1 MKCKHCNKEMI
12 LDTGK
17 ILLSNPPKQVYICPK
32 CGSIECVSLDDGS
45 IFVYADEHNPTGVI
59 GEIEIPLNEE
69 MEIRA
74 DERKKV
80 VEEIKKRLAKQ
91 RMKMQD
97 NTHCYL
103 QSAVYWQ
110 DIVAIL
116 DQVEKGENDE

>member
-1 MKCKHCNKEMI
+1 MKCKHCNREMV

-17 ILLSNPPKQVYICPK
+17 ILLSYPPKQVYICPK

-69 MEIRA
+69 IEIRA

-80 VEEIKKRLAKQ
+80 IEEIRERFKKANFEIMSSIDLYSYI
-91 RMKMQD
+91 D
-97 NTHCYL
+97 NFLY
-103 QSAVYWQ
+103 
-110 DIVAIL
+110 
-116 DQVEKGENDE
+116 QVEICIKNEKE